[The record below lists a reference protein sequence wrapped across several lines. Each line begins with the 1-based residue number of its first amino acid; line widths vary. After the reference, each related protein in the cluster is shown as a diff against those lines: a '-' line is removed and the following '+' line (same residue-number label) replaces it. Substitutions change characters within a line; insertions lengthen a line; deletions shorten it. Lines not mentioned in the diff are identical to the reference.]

1 VSVPGLCRANE
12 SLEER
17 LGDPNDPTQR
27 FSFAR
32 ALDLDERDA
41 YPDAASAL
49 LDELGIGRY
58 YVPVSDGGRLSS
70 YPELAGIFRAV
81 GRRDL
86 TAAIAHHITFGGAVH
101 VWTAGSPT
109 QRREIAAH
117 IAADGRMGLAYH
129 EQEHGSDFLAT
140 ETSCIPVAGG
150 YRLTGEK
157 WFVNNATRG
166 EVQTV
171 FARTDPK
178 GGPRGFSLFL
188 VDKRKLPG
196 DSFAHLPRL
205 KTHGARGADFSGIRF
220 TDAPLH
226 ADALLG
232 RLGEGMELTLR
243 SFQIT
248 RALLPALSLG
258 AADTALRTVVDFA
271 AHRRL
276 LGTTVFALPR
286 PRAFLVDAFIDLLV
300 CECVVVGSAR
310 ALHVAPEEMRFW
322 SAACKAF
329 VPTTV
334 ERMLANLGEILGARS
349 FLREGPRFGIFQ
361 KIVRDHGA
369 VPMFHAG
376 GFMLLQTVGM
386 GLSQVAMFRSGASAS
401 ERAHFAEI
409 LGSIFSLDQTLPGF
423 DPGRLRPYA
432 RLRDPK
438 LGLDLF
444 FERLR
449 NPAGLDGVERAV
461 VRVLASLGDALD
473 RSMREEDASFA
484 RCRDVLDAQA
494 PELFEFAERAC
505 ALHAAAACAQIWLHN
520 RHRMEPFLAGGEW
533 LALSLSRIL
542 RRIGVVVTTPPSF
555 KDAAAEHL
563 LRLHVDHRAFSIAPW
578 KLAGRSTSVTGS

>member
-1 VSVPGLCRANE
+1 MWEPELCRASE

-17 LGDPNDPTQR
+17 LGDPNDPHQR
-27 FSFAR
+27 LSFAR

-41 YPDAASAL
+41 YPDTASAL

-109 QRREIAAH
+109 QRREVAAH
-117 IAADGRMGLAYH
+117 IAAGGRMGLAYH
-129 EQEHGSDFLAT
+129 EQAHGSDFLAT
-140 ETSCIPVAGG
+140 ETTCMPVAGG
-150 YRLTGEK
+150 YQLTGEK

-188 VDKRKLPG
+188 VDKRKLP
-196 DSFAHLPRL
+196 DNSVAHLPRL

-220 TDAPLH
+220 TQAPLPS
-226 ADALLG
+226 DALIG

-271 AHRRL
+271 AHRQIH
-276 LGTTVFALPR
+276 GTTVFALPR

-310 ALHVAPEEMRFW
+310 ALHAAPEEMRFW

-329 VPTTV
+329 VPSTV

-349 FLREGPRFGIFQ
+349 FLREGQRFGIFQ

-386 GLSQVAMFRSGASAS
+386 GLSQIAMFRSGASAA
-401 ERAHFAEI
+401 EKAHFAEV
-409 LGSIFSLDQTLPGF
+409 LGAIFSLDQTLPGF

-438 LGLDLF
+438 LGFDLL

-449 NPAGLDGVERAV
+449 SPVGLDGVEGAV
-461 VRVLASLGDALD
+461 LRVLASLGDALD
-473 RSMREEDASFA
+473 RSIREEDAAFA

-505 ALHAAAACAQIWLHN
+505 AFHAAAACAQIWLHN

-542 RRIGVVVTTPPSF
+542 RRIGVVVPTPPSF
-555 KDAAAEHL
+555 RETAAEHL
-563 LRLHVDHRAFSIAPW
+563 LRLQLDQRALSIAPW
-578 KLAGRSTSVTGS
+578 KLAGPLPR